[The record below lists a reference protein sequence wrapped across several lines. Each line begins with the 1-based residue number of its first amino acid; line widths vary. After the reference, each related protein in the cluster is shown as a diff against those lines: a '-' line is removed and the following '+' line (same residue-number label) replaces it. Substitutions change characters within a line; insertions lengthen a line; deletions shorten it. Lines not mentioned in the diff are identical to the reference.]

1 MPLFARTRTPVFWA
15 VSICTKIGV
24 IMINMVD
31 RMINA
36 MIISHNEDNDDGGDG
51 EDDDDNENNIAD
63 NLR

>member
-1 MPLFARTRTPVFWA
+1 M
-15 VSICTKIGV
+15 

-31 RMINA
+31 RRMNV
-36 MIISHNEDNDDGGDG
+36 MMISHNEDNDDGGDG